1 MHILHGR
8 FNLICLLMKM
18 VVTYKLKA
26 AAHTGLDI
34 APSERRHLT
43 QLPGDLNGVVQ
54 KEAEAPLVTEACGTG
69 HLSE

>member
-1 MHILHGR
+1 
-8 FNLICLLMKM
+8 MKT

-54 KEAEAPLVTEACGTG
+54 KEAETPLVTEACGTG
-69 HLSE
+69 HLSEQN